1 MSLIV
6 VNQFSDEF
14 YVTRSSIHFAIFDH
28 NLYLIHVQ
36 AALSK
41 IWVYVCYSGRIGAP
55 NTTDTSRIRDLS
67 TKKKIIGCVVR
78 SGKINVYLVVRCFPF
93 ALL

>member
-41 IWVYVCYSGRIGAP
+41 IWVFVCSGRIGAP
-55 NTTDTSRIRDLS
+55 NTTDTSRIRDL
-67 TKKKIIGCVVR
+67 VLR
-78 SGKINVYLVVRCFPF
+78 SLIVLKRK
-93 ALL
+93 